1 MTTTSPFVANRSFT
15 ADANRTFGIEI
26 EFKSNRGSYEIAASL
41 SAAGITTQAEGYNH
55 FTRRHWKIVSD
66 ASVPGGWELVS
77 PPLTFTDESFAQIE
91 TVSRVL
97 IDLGCTVDRQCGL
110 HVHHLANDLSIAQIG
125 KVLAL
130 YAKHETWIDAMMP
143 ASRRGAA
150 NQYCRSLNVIGD
162 VARTVEA
169 FVACR
174 TRQDVERLLG
184 HRYFKVNPQALWR
197 QGTLEFRQHSGTI
210 EAAKIVN
217 WVKISRALLE
227 KGVNAKSVDSRGVPN
242 YLRFFRL
249 TCGIELAAYIRAR
262 TAALA

>member
-1 MTTTSPFVANRSFT
+1 MTATSPFVASRTFN
-15 ADANRTFGIEI
+15 ADAGRTFGIEI
-26 EFKSNRGSYEIAASL
+26 EFKSSRGAYEIAAAL
-41 SAAGITTQAEGYNH
+41 TDAGVFTQAEGYNH
-55 FTRRHWKIVSD
+55 TTRGYWKIVSD

-77 PPLTFTDESFAQIE
+77 PPMAFGDASFAQIE
-91 TVSRVL
+91 TVSQVL
-97 IDLGCTVDRQCGL
+97 IRLGCKIDKQCGL
-110 HVHHLANDLSIAQIG
+110 HVHHLANNLSIAQIG

-143 ASRRGAA
+143 ASRRGTT
-150 NQYCRSLNVIGD
+150 NQYCQSLNVRGD

-174 TRQDVERLLG
+174 TRQDIERLLTS
-184 HRYFKVNPQALWR
+184 RYFKVNPASLWR
-197 QGTLEFRQHSGTI
+197 HGTLEFRQHSGTI

-217 WVKISRALLE
+217 WVKITRALLE
-227 KGVNAKSVDSRGVPN
+227 KGANAKSVDSRGAPN

>member
-1 MTTTSPFVANRSFT
+1 MTTTSPFVAQATFT
-15 ADANRTFGIEI
+15 AEASRTFGIEI
-26 EFKSNRGSYEIAASL
+26 EFKTGRDAFEIA
-41 SAAGITTQAEGYNH
+41 SALTEAGVYTRWEGYNH
-55 FTRRHWKIVSD
+55 TTRAHWKLVSD
-66 ASVPGGWELVS
+66 ASVVGGLELVS
-77 PPLTFTDESFAQIE
+77 PPLAFDDASFAQIE

-97 IDLGCTVDRQCGL
+97 IGLGAKVDRQCGL
-110 HVHHLANDLSIAQIG
+110 HVHHLARDLSIAQIG
-125 KVLAL
+125 KVLAV

-143 ASRRGAA
+143 ASRRGTT
-150 NQYCRSLNVIGD
+150 NQYCRTLNVLGD

-174 TRQDVERLLG
+174 SREDVEALLG
-184 HRYFKVNPQALWR
+184 HRYFKVNPAALWR
-197 QGTLEFRQHSGTI
+197 HGTLEFRQHSGTI
-210 EAAKIVN
+210 EAAKIIN

-227 KGVNAKSVDSRGVPN
+227 KGAQAKSVDSRGTPN